1 MRRKT
6 KAPIDDRPV
15 PWEER
20 PISRERWQRHRDWM
34 MAGCGAGH
42 RAEEWWL
49 YEKGRARPKNET
61 QVLREMGE
69 LRGGELAQC
78 MKWWRMDYDDAN
90 DGRTPAGRQAYL
102 DSHDVPPDL
111 VELWD
116 AEKAKGA
123 A

>member
-1 MRRKT
+1 
-6 KAPIDDRPV
+6 
-15 PWEER
+15 
-20 PISRERWQRHRDWM
+20 

-49 YEKGRARPKNET
+49 YEKGHARPKNET
-61 QVLREMGE
+61 QVLYAMGE

-78 MKWWRMDYDDAN
+78 MKWWRDAYDDAN
-90 DGRTPAGRQAYL
+90 EVFTVGSFGTIRKTPEERQKYL
-102 DSHDVPPDL
+102 DYHNVPHEL
-111 VELWD
+111 VAQWD